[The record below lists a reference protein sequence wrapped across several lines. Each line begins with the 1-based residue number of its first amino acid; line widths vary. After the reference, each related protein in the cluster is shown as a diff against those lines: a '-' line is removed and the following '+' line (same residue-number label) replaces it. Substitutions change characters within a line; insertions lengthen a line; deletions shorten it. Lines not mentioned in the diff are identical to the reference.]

1 MTFKIFLAFLLT
13 VFVSCSQQPTSSND
27 VYIVSQRQ
35 KPRVDTIPNE
45 PPPPP
50 IQPYYLTSNFIIGT
64 SGEVYFY
71 EQLQYAFYCGTGL
84 NWEPTDIVQVPINSL
99 TNFINLNVLSLD
111 INQRRV
117 AIASIKDTIQ
127 SIGLSKILAVCND
140 NSNDIRW
147 LFRKATEEENIVLK
161 YKKHN
166 WRYYPEDIKWDSTKI
181 RFVSKTDST
190 IRFTTEETKDN

>member
-1 MTFKIFLAFLLT
+1 M
-13 VFVSCSQQPTSSND
+13 
-27 VYIVSQRQ
+27 
-35 KPRVDTIPNE
+35 
-45 PPPPP
+45 
-50 IQPYYLTSNFIIGT
+50 TSNFIIDT
-64 SGEVYFY
+64 AGEVYY
-71 EQLQYAFYCGTGL
+71 YQQPQYSFYCGTGL
-84 NWEPTDIVQVPINSL
+84 DWDTPPKFINLKPKDIVQVPINSL
-99 TNFINLNVLSLD
+99 TNFMKLNVLSLA

-140 NSNDIRW
+140 NSNEIRW

-181 RFVSKTDST
+181 RFESKYDST
-190 IRFTTEETKDN
+190 ISFTSPKTEDN